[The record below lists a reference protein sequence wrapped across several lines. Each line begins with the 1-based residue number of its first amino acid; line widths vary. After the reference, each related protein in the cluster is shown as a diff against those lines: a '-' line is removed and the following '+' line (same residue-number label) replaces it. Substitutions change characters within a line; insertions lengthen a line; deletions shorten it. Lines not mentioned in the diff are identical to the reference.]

1 MIDLKGR
8 EEKVLA
14 YWKEHG
20 VNGRVRARNK
30 GRKKFYFLDGPP
42 NAYGLAVHHLW
53 VYTVKDLMLKYKRY
67 RGFDVHD
74 RPGFDVHGLP
84 IENKIERRLNLKSKQ
99 EIEKMGVENF
109 VKACKD
115 YAESGINGS
124 IELLKRFG
132 VFMDFDS
139 TYIPYTATYINKGW
153 QIFKRIYDKKLLY
166 RGLKPLAYCPH
177 CETVLSASGPEVEYK
192 DAQDTSVFVR
202 FKVIGK
208 SSKIELSQDTYL
220 VIWTTTPWTL
230 PSNMAIAA
238 NPKAVYVAASLEG
251 KDYIIA
257 KDRLDVF
264 TEAVGSTVV
273 KKEFYGSE
281 LVGTM
286 YESPLAEQVPAQK
299 KFAKYHRVLPGEAI
313 VSLGEGTGLLH
324 IAPGHGPEDFAVA
337 KANGIPVFSPVDMHA
352 RYTADAGKYA
362 GLEVPGAA
370 NEAVLKDLR
379 ASGDLL
385 FEGQLVHSY
394 PFCWRCGSKLI
405 YRATDQFFINVGK
418 IRRKMLSE
426 NQKVK
431 WYPGFAQKWFADAVE
446 SSPDWCISRQRYW
459 GAPIP
464 LWICGACN
472 AFEVMGSTKELELR
486 AKLDAPLDDMHLHKP
501 YIDRIEFGCKCGG
514 TMKRTPDLFDVW
526 YESGISHTASLTD
539 EEFVRLY
546 PADWITESLDQIR
559 GWFSTLL
566 RTGVAANG
574 RRPFNSVTIGGMMK
588 DEIGEEMHRN
598 KGNAIT
604 PDDIMRMVSVD
615 GFRLW
620 CASKPR
626 WQDLKLKKS
635 ELRDSD
641 GEIIMLYNIA
651 ELVKE
656 LSVISGYPSREVKRP
671 GTSKLEP
678 EDLYILSRLNS
689 LISEFTEHMDSYQID
704 DAINKLRTFIIED
717 FSRFYLKFAKQRAV
731 DATRGQLKR
740 IAGLTSYVLYNI
752 SIMVSVA
759 APLAAEHI
767 FSELFSKDGDSVF
780 MEGWPKASARLVD
793 KQLEGKMQIAKD
805 AISAILNSREKAGV
819 SLRWPI
825 SRAVVEVTGD
835 DAYAALQELSGI
847 VESYVNAKRL
857 ELKRVSGTKKE
868 VVPLFAEI
876 GPAFRGEAQA
886 VADALKDASADEVLK
901 AIETAGSYQLHT
913 KNGMAEV
920 TPKHFTVVER
930 PEAAESASF
939 RHGIAYIDKELSR
952 ELKDEAL
959 LREFER
965 NIQMAR
971 KEMGLSRMDGIELNY
986 EAVGELSRIIPMRM
1000 KELKRSIKARR
1011 IGKGIDSSA
1020 LVKRFEIE
1028 GESVGVSLKKIDA
1041 T

>member
-1 MIDLKGR
+1 MIDLKVR

-14 YWKEHG
+14 YWKERSI
-20 VNGRVRARNK
+20 NSMVRARNK
-30 GRKKFYFLDGPP
+30 GRRKFYFLDGPP

-53 VYTVKDLMLKYKRY
+53 VYAIKDLVLKYKRY

-84 IENKIERRLNLKSKQ
+84 IENKIERKLNLKSKK
-99 EIEKMGVENF
+99 EIEEMGVENF
-109 VKACKD
+109 VKACRD
-115 YAESGINGS
+115 YAESGIKGS

-132 VFMDFDS
+132 VFMDFDN
-139 TYIPYTATYINKGW
+139 TYVPYTSKYIDRGW
-153 QIFKRIYDKKLLY
+153 QIFRRMYDKKLLY

-177 CETVLSASGPEVEYK
+177 CETVLSANGPEVEYK

-202 FKVIGK
+202 FKVAGK
-208 SSKIELSQDTYL
+208 SSKIELSPDTYL

-238 NPKAVYVAASLEG
+238 SPKAIYVVASVEG
-251 KDYIIA
+251 KDYIVA

-273 KKEFYGSE
+273 KNEFYGSE
-281 LVGTM
+281 LVGTK
-286 YESPLAEQVPAQK
+286 YESPLAEQVPIQK
-299 KFAKYHRVLPGEAI
+299 RFSKYHRVLSGEAI

-324 IAPGHGPEDFAVA
+324 IAPGHGPEDFAIA
-337 KANGIPVFSPVDMHA
+337 KANRIPAFSPIDQHA

-362 GLEVPGAA
+362 GLEVPVAA

-379 ASGDLL
+379 ASGDIL

-418 IRRKMLSE
+418 IRKKMLSE
-426 NQKVK
+426 NKKIK
-431 WYPGFAQKWFADAVE
+431 WYPDFAQKWFADAVE

-472 AFEVMGSTKELELR
+472 AFEVMGSVKELETR
-486 AKLDAPLDDMHLHKP
+486 AKLDAPLDDLHLHKP
-501 YIDRIEFGCKCGG
+501 YIDRIELKCKCGG

-526 YESGISHTASLTD
+526 YESGIAHTASLTD
-539 EEFVRLY
+539 EEFARLY
-546 PADWITESLDQIR
+546 PADWISESLDQIR

-574 RRPFNSVTIGGMMK
+574 RRPFNRVTIGGMMK

-598 KGNAIT
+598 KGNSVT
-604 PDDIMRMVSVD
+604 PDDLMSIVSVD

-620 CASKPR
+620 CASRPR

-635 ELRDSD
+635 ELKDSD

-651 ELVKE
+651 ELAKE
-656 LSVISGYPSREVKRP
+656 LAGLSGYDTKEVKRP
-671 GTSKLEP
+671 GVSKLEL

-689 LISEFTEHMDSYQID
+689 LISEFTERMDLYQVD
-704 DAINKLRTFIIED
+704 DAINKLRAFMIED
-717 FSRFYLKFAKQRAV
+717 FSRFYLKFAKQRAA
-731 DATRGQLKR
+731 DASKGKLKR
-740 IAGLTSYVLYNI
+740 IACLASYILYNI

-767 FSELFSKDGDSVF
+767 FSELFSKDGGSVF
-780 MEGWPKASARLVD
+780 MEDWPRPSKRLVN
-793 KQLEGKMQIAKD
+793 KQLEGKMQIARD
-805 AISAILNSREKAGV
+805 AISAILNSRERAGV

-857 ELKRVSGTKKE
+857 ELKQVSGTRKE

-876 GPAFRGEAQA
+876 GPSFKGEAQA
-886 VADALKDASADEVLK
+886 VAEALKGANAGEVLK
-901 AIETAGSYQLHT
+901 AIETSGSYQLHT
-913 KNGMAEV
+913 KNGMAEI
-920 TPKHFTVVER
+920 TSKHFTVVER
-930 PEAAESASF
+930 AEAAESTVF
-939 RHGIAYIDKELSR
+939 RHGVAYIDKELSK

-965 NIQMAR
+965 NVQMTR
-971 KEMGLSRMDGIELNY
+971 KELALTKMDSIELNY
-986 EAVGELSRIIPMRM
+986 DTVGELARILPMNM
-1000 KELKRSIKARR
+1000 KRVKRSLRATRVGTR
-1011 IGKGIDSSA
+1011 LDQAA
-1020 LVKRFEIE
+1020 LVKQFDIDGEIVKV
-1028 GESVGVSLKKIDA
+1028 SVKRI
-1041 T
+1041 